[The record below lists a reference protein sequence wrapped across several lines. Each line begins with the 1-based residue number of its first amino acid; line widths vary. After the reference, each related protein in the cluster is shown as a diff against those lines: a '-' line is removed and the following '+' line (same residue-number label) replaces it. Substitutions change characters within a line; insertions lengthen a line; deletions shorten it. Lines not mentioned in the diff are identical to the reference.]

1 MTGHG
6 SIPRSIRSRSK
17 QIERGKPMT
26 QRLMTQTLTET
37 TSWQALQTH
46 YEKIKDIQL
55 RKLFADDPTRGER
68 MSNENVALP
77 VDYSKPRITDET
89 LRLLIQ
95 LANERARAA
104 RRDAMVRGEKGIVTE
119 KRALLHV
126 ALR

>member
-17 QIERGKPMT
+17 QIERGKPMTQRLMTQTLTETTSWEAPQTSPRARSKQMKRDKPMT

-68 MSNENVALP
+68 MTVEN
-77 VDYSKPRITDET
+77 
-89 LRLLIQ
+89 
-95 LANERARAA
+95 
-104 RRDAMVRGEKGIVTE
+104 
-119 KRALLHV
+119 
-126 ALR
+126 